1 MLDWRSWS
9 AASWLLS
16 RSLTKFSSSILG
28 FSGRL
33 SVSGLSIDSSGLFVT
48 LNIFITTATLRG
60 HTRVLGSDVGLR
72 LESVFS
78 ELGNHLDSDFLVLDV
93 LDLVVLSHQLSSS
106 RSKGCS
112 HLESEL
118 LLLGDHLHLLGANL
132 DLSSHLN
139 KSDLAVSGDDSVL
152 PSGSFVLESNFP
164 LVEVVSLN
172 SDSVGD
178 VMTSAL
184 FLLLDSDDFL
194 SLVAPNELGLELLDW
209 SLVLKLKLLDLSLVD
224 LISGLNIDGSDDVVP

>member
-1 MLDWRSWS
+1 M
-9 AASWLLS
+9 
-16 RSLTKFSSSILG
+16 
-28 FSGRL
+28 
-33 SVSGLSIDSSGLFVT
+33 
-48 LNIFITTATLRG
+48 
-60 HTRVLGSDVGLR
+60 
-72 LESVFS
+72 FS